1 MLNKK
6 DPLIESVQKIMLEN
20 EIRRTVTKNLNEE
33 LGIQSINNLP
43 HELHE
48 KYTAILEQNI
58 TAALLDEKVQMTKQ
72 QFASLDGKPEFTG
85 RDLELARAGHHKKLA
100 AAGKLEEQ
108 DKSEADVTSPSSIG
122 IKKPDYAT
130 GTPDYAKDKV
140 QTVNLVG
147 KGNNL
152 APGMGRAENIAKQ
165 GDSVVTRT
173 GKNSSSVSPSTMKE
187 EQLNELSPGTYAGY
201 LAKADSDVD
210 TAQEFNR
217 TYYRKPET
225 GRRAILSKYNKGIE
239 RATSSL
245 YKKGMSSKEMEDAV
259 RSARKKIPDM
269 EPKKILPRN
278 VKEEQ
283 FDENW
288 GDKPPKSEREGYS
301 KDPEDGKWKPTHKI
315 GKKLKQKSEM
325 DRLKEDY
332 DSKAKEDKRKN
343 KKYIEKREKHG
354 LKSDSWRERSNL
366 LNKKAVTGMKVDDLG
381 EEITGKTDIGDA
393 IRDFRASKSK
403 QLAGR
408 SSEERR
414 KAAIAAVLQARREK
428 K

>member
-58 TAALLDEKVQMTKQ
+58 TAALLGEKVEMSKK
-72 QFASLDGKPEFTG
+72 QFANLDGKPEFTG

-140 QTVNLVG
+140 QTVNRAG

-152 APGMGRAENIAKQ
+152 APGMARAENIAKQ

-173 GKNSSSVSPSTMKE
+173 GKNSSSVLPSTMK
-187 EQLNELSPGTYAGY
+187 
-201 LAKADSDVD
+201 
-210 TAQEFNR
+210 
-217 TYYRKPET
+217 
-225 GRRAILSKYNKGIE
+225 
-239 RATSSL
+239 
-245 YKKGMSSKEMEDAV
+245 
-259 RSARKKIPDM
+259 
-269 EPKKILPRN
+269 
-278 VKEEQ
+278 
-283 FDENW
+283 
-288 GDKPPKSEREGYS
+288 
-301 KDPEDGKWKPTHKI
+301 
-315 GKKLKQKSEM
+315 
-325 DRLKEDY
+325 
-332 DSKAKEDKRKN
+332 
-343 KKYIEKREKHG
+343 
-354 LKSDSWRERSNL
+354 
-366 LNKKAVTGMKVDDLG
+366 

-393 IRDFRASKSK
+393 IKDFRASKSK

>member
-20 EIRRTVTKNLNEE
+20 EIRRTVTNNLNEE

-58 TAALLDEKVQMTKQ
+58 TAALLGEKVEMSKK
-72 QFASLDGKPEFTG
+72 QFANLDGKPEFTG

-100 AAGKLEEQ
+100 AAGKLEELKT
-108 DKSEADVTSPSSIG
+108 DPYAEKDAGHDVV
-122 IKKPDYAT
+122 
-130 GTPDYAKDKV
+130 TPV
-140 QTVNLVG
+140 EPTVNRAG
-147 KGNNL
+147 KRNNL
-152 APGMGRAENIAKQ
+152 APGMARAENIAKQ

-225 GRRAILSKYNKGIE
+225 GRRAILSKYKKGIE

-245 YKKGMSSKEMEDAV
+245 YKKGMSSKGMEDAV
-259 RSARKKIPDM
+259 RSAREKIPDM

-278 VKEEQ
+278 VKEEAL
-283 FDENW
+283 N
-288 GDKPPKSEREGYS
+288 
-301 KDPEDGKWKPTHKI
+301 
-315 GKKLKQKSEM
+315 
-325 DRLKEDY
+325 
-332 DSKAKEDKRKN
+332 
-343 KKYIEKREKHG
+343 EK
-354 LKSDSWRERSNL
+354 
-366 LNKKAVTGMKVDDLG
+366 
-381 EEITGKTDIGDA
+381 ITGKTDIGDA
-393 IRDFRASKSK
+393 IKDFRASKSK

>member
-173 GKNSSSVSPSTMKE
+173 GKNTSSVSPSTMKE

-225 GRRAILSKYNKGIE
+225 GRRAILSKYKKGIE

-245 YKKGMSSKEMEDAV
+245 YKKGMSSKGMEDAV
-259 RSARKKIPDM
+259 RSAREKIPDM

-278 VKEEQ
+278 VKE
-283 FDENW
+283 
-288 GDKPPKSEREGYS
+288 
-301 KDPEDGKWKPTHKI
+301 
-315 GKKLKQKSEM
+315 
-325 DRLKEDY
+325 DY
-332 DSKAKEDKRKN
+332 DSEAKEDKRKN

-393 IRDFRASKSK
+393 IRDFSASKSK

>member
-20 EIRRTVTKNLNEE
+20 EIRRTVTNNLNEE

-58 TAALLDEKVQMTKQ
+58 TAALLGEKVEMSKK
-72 QFASLDGKPEFTG
+72 QFANLDGKPEFTG

-100 AAGKLEEQ
+100 AAGKLEELKT
-108 DKSEADVTSPSSIG
+108 DPYAEKDAGHDVV
-122 IKKPDYAT
+122 
-130 GTPDYAKDKV
+130 TPVEPKV
-140 QTVNLVG
+140 NRAG

-152 APGMGRAENIAKQ
+152 APGMARAENIAKQ

-173 GKNSSSVSPSTMKE
+173 GKNSSSVLPSTMK
-187 EQLNELSPGTYAGY
+187 
-201 LAKADSDVD
+201 
-210 TAQEFNR
+210 
-217 TYYRKPET
+217 
-225 GRRAILSKYNKGIE
+225 
-239 RATSSL
+239 
-245 YKKGMSSKEMEDAV
+245 
-259 RSARKKIPDM
+259 
-269 EPKKILPRN
+269 
-278 VKEEQ
+278 
-283 FDENW
+283 
-288 GDKPPKSEREGYS
+288 
-301 KDPEDGKWKPTHKI
+301 
-315 GKKLKQKSEM
+315 
-325 DRLKEDY
+325 
-332 DSKAKEDKRKN
+332 
-343 KKYIEKREKHG
+343 
-354 LKSDSWRERSNL
+354 
-366 LNKKAVTGMKVDDLG
+366 

-393 IRDFRASKSK
+393 IKDFRASKSK

>member
-72 QFASLDGKPEFTG
+72 QFANLDGKPEFTG

-100 AAGKLEEQ
+100 AAGKLEELTT
-108 DKSEADVTSPSSIG
+108 DP
-122 IKKPDYAT
+122 YAE
-130 GTPDYAKDKV
+130 KDA
-140 QTVNLVG
+140 G
-147 KGNNL
+147 H
-152 APGMGRAENIAKQ
+152 
-165 GDSVVTRT
+165 DVVTT
-173 GKNSSSVSPSTMKE
+173 VPKP
-187 EQLNELSPGTYAGY
+187 
-201 LAKADSDVD
+201 
-210 TAQEFNR
+210 
-217 TYYRKPET
+217 KPEIT
-225 GRRAILSKYNKGIE
+225 PADQKQLG
-239 RATSSL
+239 
-245 YKKGMSSKEMEDAV
+245 D
-259 RSARKKIPDM
+259 KI
-269 EPKKILPRN
+269 KSI
-278 VKEEQ
+278 KEEQ

-315 GKKLKQKSEM
+315 GKKLKQNTS
-325 DRLKEDY
+325 
-332 DSKAKEDKRKN
+332 ST
-343 KKYIEKREKHG
+343 KKYSEKQ
-354 LKSDSWRERSNL
+354 
-366 LNKKAVTGMKVDDLG
+366 LG

-393 IRDFRASKSK
+393 IKDFRASKSK